1 MPPSRP
7 SLRPIDPRRPE
18 AGAVDTAVRLL
29 KAGELILVPT
39 ETVYGLA
46 GDPEAPGVEARIY
59 ALKGR
64 DEGKPLPLMA
74 ADRRQ
79 VLEFGGVLD
88 ERARA
93 LAARFW
99 PGPLTLVLSAS
110 AGEEGFRVP
119 DHAVMRAVLQKMGR
133 PLRVTSAN
141 TSGAPAAVTCAE
153 AVAALGHGVALAL
166 DSGPCRLG
174 EASTV
179 VRTCR
184 GAVEILRAGA
194 IPEERVREAFLP
206 LVLFVCT
213 GNTCRSA
220 MAEISFRHR
229 LRESGFA
236 WRTASA
242 GVEAADGFPATG
254 LARETLAARG
264 LDGAAHRSRPL
275 TRELVDEARLIVVM
289 THSHRATV
297 RRRFPDAAARV
308 HLMKDFDSRE
318 RGGDVEDPLGG
329 TPGEYERILGE
340 IEAAFPEL
348 LLTVHDLDR
357 LDRSDGKGQS

>member
-1 MPPSRP
+1 MSPSRP
-7 SLRPIDPRRPE
+7 LLRPIDPRRPE
-18 AGAVDTAVRLL
+18 AGAVETAVRLL
-29 KAGELILVPT
+29 KAGDLILAPT

-46 GDPEAPGVEARIY
+46 GDPQVPDVEGRMY

-74 ADRRQ
+74 ADLRQ
-79 VLEFGGVLD
+79 VLDYGAVLD
-88 ERARA
+88 ESARR

-99 PGPLTLVLSAS
+99 PGPLTLVLKTP

-119 DHAVMRAVLQKMGR
+119 DHAVMRAILKKMGR

-141 TSGAPAAVTCAE
+141 RSGEPAAVTCTE
-153 AVAALGHGVALAL
+153 AVEALGHGVALAL

-184 GAVEILRAGA
+184 GSVEILRAGA
-194 IPEERVREAFLP
+194 LSEAKVKETLLP

-220 MAEISFRHR
+220 MAEISFRRR
-229 LRESGFA
+229 LRESGLA
-236 WRTASA
+236 WRAASA
-242 GVEAADGFPATG
+242 GVEAMPGFPATG
-254 LARETLAARG
+254 QAREILASRG
-264 LDGAAHRSRPL
+264 MDGAAHRSQPL
-275 TRELVDEARLIVVM
+275 TPELVDEARLIVVM
-289 THSHRATV
+289 THFHRATV
-297 RRRFPDAAARV
+297 RRRFPEAAARV

-329 TPGEYERILGE
+329 TPGEYERILEE

-348 LLTVHDLDR
+348 LLTLHDLER
-357 LDRSDGKGQS
+357 PDRSGGKEQP